1 MLFEIVTL
9 LVHPVDGQRV
19 PLLFQGNSLQPKALS
34 GVGEIENPQ
43 GIPPVEINESLEPFG
58 SIGDG
63 TDLLCL
69 HDPSSL
75 GLHLRQFGE
84 RGGIGH
90 AREVRKGVGPHLVL
104 E

>member
-1 MLFEIVTL
+1 MIFEIVAL

-19 PLLFQGNSLQPKALS
+19 PLLFQGFSDQPKALS

-43 GIPPVEINESLEPFG
+43 GITPVEINEPLKPFG
-58 SIGDG
+58 SICDS

-75 GLHLRQFGE
+75 GLHLGQFGE

-90 AREVRKGVGPHLVL
+90 ARKVGKGVGPHLVL